1 MREDYQK
8 NGPLVSV
15 LIPTFNRAR
24 YFQKALKS
32 ILNQSYENMQ
42 VIVINDGGQDVSD
55 IVESFYDSRILFIN
69 RKENYGKAYS
79 LNEALKHAEGKYVAY
94 LDDDDIFYPMHIET
108 LVDAL
113 ENKTDC
119 QVAYSDLYK
128 SYCKV
133 LPDGTRQILSKTVE
147 VSRDFDR
154 FFLLH
159 FNHVLHVSLMHRRD
173 LIERTGPY
181 NENLNVLIDWD
192 MTRRLAFFSDFYH
205 VYEIQENI

>member
-94 LDDDDIFYPMHIET
+94 LDDDDIYYPEHLET
-108 LVDAL
+108 LVSRI
-113 ENKTDC
+113 KGPGGYDC
-119 QVAYSDLYK
+119 VYADSWRCYGDIK
-128 SYCKV
+128 
-133 LPDGTRQILSKTVE
+133 DNRFIE
-147 VSRDFDR
+147 RSRKKYEKRPPVFDR
-154 FFLLH
+154 AALRQD
-159 FNHVLHVSLMHRRD
+159 NYIS
-173 LIERTGPY
+173 T
-181 NENLNVLIDWD
+181 LNVMHKKSCLLLTV
-192 MTRRLAFFSDFYH
+192 MGLT
-205 VYEIQENI
+205 